1 MKIGILL
8 PNWIGDVVMATPTL
22 RAIRKHYGPKAEIAG
37 IMKPYVSA
45 VLAGT
50 PWLDRCFYF
59 NRKSPDHELRG
70 WSLLRQL
77 RAWNPDTMVL
87 LPNSLWG
94 GGLAWMS
101 GARERVGYDRNAR
114 GLLLTKSLQAPREHR
129 QLKPVPAIDYFLE
142 LAYAIGCPPETP
154 RLELATSPEDEAGAD
169 AVWHSLVLDKV
180 SRVIIFNT
188 GSASGGARNWPEEAY
203 VSLAKRIVED
213 SDTAVLV
220 ICGPGE
226 REAAARVARQANH
239 PRVKSMAEQDL
250 SIGVAKAC
258 VRRSQLMITTDS
270 GPRHYG
276 PAFDVPTITL
286 SGPIDPRWSASH
298 HPDAI
303 TIQYPVDCG
312 PCGKSVCPLRT
323 SSLHAWHHRRH
334 GFLRRRAAACE
345 AIRQASGLAA

>member
-22 RAIRKHYGPKAEIAG
+22 RAIRKHYGGQAEIAG
-37 IMKPYVSA
+37 IMRPYVSK

-50 PWLDRCFYF
+50 QWLDRSFYF
-59 NRKSPDHELRG
+59 DRKSADEELRSM
-70 WSLLRQL
+70 SLLRQL
-77 RAWNPDTMVL
+77 RAWKPDTMVL

-94 GGLAWMS
+94 GVVAWMS
-101 GARERVGYDRNAR
+101 GARERVGYGRNGR
-114 GLLLTKSLQAPREHR
+114 GVLLTKSLRAPREHR
-129 QLKPVPAIDYFLE
+129 KLKPVPAIDYYLE
-142 LAYAIGCPPETP
+142 LAYSLGCQSEPPK
-154 RLELATSPEDEAGAD
+154 LELATLPEDETGAD
-169 AVWHSLVLDKV
+169 AVWHDLVLEKA

-188 GSASGGARNWPEEAY
+188 GSASGTARNWPEEAY

-213 SDTAVLV
+213 PNSAVLL
-220 ICGPGE
+220 ICGPAE
-226 REAAARVARQANH
+226 REAAARVARKANH
-239 PRVKSMAEQDL
+239 PRVKSMADQDL

-258 VRRSQLMITTDS
+258 VRRSQLMVTTDS

-298 HPDAI
+298 HPDAT

-312 PCGKSVCPLRT
+312 PCGKAVCPFE
-323 SSLHAWHHRRH
+323 HHRCMR
-334 GFLRRRAAACE
+334 GITVDTVFSAVESQLAKQADQRAA
-345 AIRQASGLAA
+345 